1 MHMVFTGNPGSAK
14 TTVARLFAQ
23 IMRQNGLLSSGHL
36 VEVGRSDLVGQYVG
50 STAPLV
56 VERFKQAEGGVLFID
71 EAYSLLDDK
80 SGLYGDET
88 INTIVQQMENRR
100 DSVVVIF
107 AGYPDQMEQFLQRN
121 LGLRFRIA
129 YHVPFADYNAEE
141 LSAIADLMAK
151 KDGLEL
157 TEGAKAKLQRLF
169 ESACTEADFGNG
181 RYVRNI
187 LEKARMAQA
196 VRLLKMDPDE
206 VTAQDVRTI
215 EDSDIEEPEKEKVQ
229 RIRIGFSAA

>member
-1 MHMVFTGNPGSAK
+1 
-14 TTVARLFAQ
+14 
-23 IMRQNGLLSSGHL
+23 
-36 VEVGRSDLVGQYVG
+36 
-50 STAPLV
+50 
-56 VERFKQAEGGVLFID
+56 
-71 EAYSLLDDK
+71 
-80 SGLYGDET
+80 
-88 INTIVQQMENRR
+88 MENRR

-107 AGYPDQMEQFLQRN
+107 AGYPDQVERFLQRN
-121 LGLRFRIA
+121 PGLRSRIA
-129 YHVPFADYNAEE
+129 YHVPFADYNVSE

-151 KDGLEL
+151 KDGLVL
-157 TEGAKAKLQRLF
+157 TEGARAKLRRLF

-215 EDSDIEEPEKEKVQ
+215 EDSDIEEPKPEKEKVQ